1 MKFTDK
7 ENTVI
12 ADLGI
17 NTDYSQS
24 PAVASQDIMKIVGT
38 TAGGANAL
46 LRSLIKKGVFV
57 TNIDEEG
64 EDAVEFTDKG
74 KLVVRELSGDFELP
88 DDDLSA
94 IEEDL
99 EVEMDDDDD
108 EEPVTMVKQAAKK
121 AKAKAKTKKASTA
134 TGMRTSHADCSHA
147 KSGSEGK
154 IARAKCRK
162 ERAAAAAKA
171 NA

>member
-24 PAVASQDIMKIVGT
+24 PAVASQDIMKILGT
-38 TAGGANAL
+38 TAGGANAI
-46 LRSLIKKGVFV
+46 LRSLHKKNVLV

-64 EDAVEFTDKG
+64 EEAVQFTDKG
-74 KLVVRELSGDFELP
+74 KLVVKELSGDYEA
-88 DDDLSA
+88 DDLEF
-94 IEEDL
+94 EEEL
-99 EVEMDDDDD
+99 EDD
-108 EEPVTMVKQAAKK
+108 EPGVTMVQQAAKK
-121 AKAKAKTKKASTA
+121 AKKKAKSSKASTS
-134 TGMRTSHADCSHA
+134 TGVRTSHADCSHA

>member
-7 ENTVI
+7 ENTII

-24 PAVASQDIMKIVGT
+24 PAVASQDIMKILGT

-46 LRSLIKKGVFV
+46 LRSLHKKGVFV

-64 EDAVEFTDKG
+64 EDAVQFTDKG
-74 KLVVRELSGDFELP
+74 KLVVKELSGDFT
-88 DDDLSA
+88 DDLDY
-94 IEEDL
+94 EEDL
-99 EVEMDDDDD
+99 EVEVDDDD
-108 EEPVTMVKQAAKK
+108 EAPAVTMVQKAAKK
-121 AKAKAKTKKASTA
+121 AKAKSKTKAKASTA
-134 TGMRTSHADCSHA
+134 TGIRTSHADCSHA

-171 NA
+171 EAKA